1 MNDLPPT
8 PPADLLPP
16 PEPMRFAPG
25 ELSGDTGD

>member
-16 PEPMRFAPG
+16 PEPMRYAPG
-25 ELSGDTGD
+25 EITGDGS